1 MASVRNKQA
10 PVPDSASFLLSDSGK
25 PPGLCPLLP
34 SCSVISGKTWVEKR
48 KGLLK
53 VTPRKK
59 RWQSHR
65 PWLGP
70 VWVDCESLAESLSAS
85 ILSSSHR
92 EAEMPEGLVRRSLG
106 GRGAGVAQRP
116 YLSLGRT
123 SGSSSEGVRLAA
135 GIHFPWHSLGSC

>member
-1 MASVRNKQA
+1 M
-10 PVPDSASFLLSDSGK
+10 PDSASFLLGDSGK

-59 RWQSHR
+59 RWQCASQR

-70 VWVDCESLAESLSAS
+70 VWVDCESPAESPLL
-85 ILSSSHR
+85 LSSTEKLR
-92 EAEMPEGLVRRSLG
+92 GQKALLEDPWEAG
-106 GRGAGVAQRP
+106 GRGGTEA
-116 YLSLGRT
+116 LSLSWQDLRQ
-123 SGSSSEGVRLAA
+123 
-135 GIHFPWHSLGSC
+135 

>member
-1 MASVRNKQA
+1 MASVRNKRA
-10 PVPDSASFLLSDSGK
+10 PVPDSASFLLGDSGK

-59 RWQSHR
+59 RWQCASQR

-70 VWVDCESLAESLSAS
+70 VWVDCESLAESPLL
-85 ILSSSHR
+85 LSSTEKLR
-92 EAEMPEGLVRRSLG
+92 GQKALLEKIP
-106 GRGAGVAQRP
+106 GRQGEGVAQRP
-116 YLSLGRT
+116 YLSLGKT
-123 SGSSSEGVRLAA
+123 SGSSSEGMRLVA